1 MIKKGIILAGGKG
14 TRLSPITKSV
24 NKQLLPIYDKPL
36 FFYPLSVFMLA
47 GIKQIL
53 LIINK
58 GQKKNFHKI
67 IGNGKHLGL
76 NISYKEQYKPNGI
89 PESFKIGEKF
99 IGSNN
104 VALIL
109 GDNFFYGQ
117 GLNDQLEEI
126 KNFKSG
132 CTIYLK
138 NVANPENYG
147 VVKIKQKKIDLVVEK
162 PKKFI
167 SNKAITGLYL
177 FDNKVVNLSKKL
189 KPSKRKETEIVDLIK
204 YYKKKKNLNYVMLGR
219 GAIWSDAGKIDDLT
233 NINNFVSSTEKIQR
247 VKIGCLDEIA
257 YRKGWIKK
265 KQLNDNV
272 KFYGNCPY
280 SEYLKSLE
288 Y

>member
-1 MIKKGIILAGGKG
+1 MIKKGIVLAGGKG

-36 FFYPLSVFMLA
+36 FFYPLSILMLA
-47 GIKQIL
+47 DIRQIL
-53 LIINK
+53 LIVNK
-58 GQKKNFHKI
+58 GQKKNFYKI

-76 NISYKEQYKPNGI
+76 NINYEEQNKPNGI

-117 GLNDQLEEI
+117 GLNDQLQKI
-126 KNFKSG
+126 RKFNSG

-138 NVANPENYG
+138 DVSNPENYG
-147 VVKIKQKKIDLVVEK
+147 IVRTNRKKIDLIVEK

-167 SNKAITGLYL
+167 SSKAITGLYL

-189 KPSKRKETEIVDLIK
+189 KPSKRNETEIVDLIK
-204 YYKKKKNLNYVMLGR
+204 YYKKKNNLNYVILGR
-219 GAIWSDAGKIDDLT
+219 GAIWSDAGKIEDFT
-233 NINNFVSSTEKIQR
+233 NINNFVTSVEKVQR
-247 VKIGCLDEIA
+247 LKIGCLDEIA
-257 YRKGWIKK
+257 YKKRWITK
-265 KQLNDNV
+265 KQLHNNI

-280 SEYLKSLE
+280 SDYLKNLKN
-288 Y
+288 

>member
-67 IGNGKHLGL
+67 IGNGRHLGL
-76 NISYKEQYKPNGI
+76 NISYKEQHKPNGI

-126 KNFKSG
+126 KKFKSG

>member
-36 FFYPLSVFMLA
+36 FFYPLSVLMLA

-126 KNFKSG
+126 KKFKSG

-162 PKKFI
+162 PKKFL
-167 SNKAITGLYL
+167 SSKAITGLYL

-247 VKIGCLDEIA
+247 VKIGCIDEIA

-265 KQLNDNV
+265 KQLDDNI

>member
-36 FFYPLSVFMLA
+36 FFYPLSVLMLA

-67 IGNGKHLGL
+67 IGNGRHLGL
-76 NISYKEQYKPNGI
+76 NISYKEQHKPNGI

-126 KNFKSG
+126 KKFKSG

-204 YYKKKKNLNYVMLGR
+204 YYKKKK
-219 GAIWSDAGKIDDLT
+219 I
-233 NINNFVSSTEKIQR
+233 
-247 VKIGCLDEIA
+247 
-257 YRKGWIKK
+257 
-265 KQLNDNV
+265 
-272 KFYGNCPY
+272 
-280 SEYLKSLE
+280 
-288 Y
+288 